1 MRHSCTKS
9 LSPFLAC
16 TVVLHAVFS
25 RTFDSIKHC
34 WAFVLT
40 SKGPHTMLSC
50 IICVCVCVWSGWKD
64 SLCHVEL
71 ANTESRGEKLH
82 NSSAVWS
89 QPPRGITT
97 TFPQNTPLVWACLQP
112 CSQYCTHRHKRCK
125 KKKKKKDRLMGHN
138 GSGQVMLVFFLH
150 MHSFISVMLSW
161 TTATR
166 QIQPLLVG
174 NTSPGPIK

>member
-50 IICVCVCVWSGWKD
+50 IFCVCVCVWSGWKD

-125 KKKKKKDRLMGHN
+125 KTKKNKERQTDGTQWIRPSDAGLFPPHA
-138 GSGQVMLVFFLH
+138 FFYFSDVVLNSH
-150 MHSFISVMLSW
+150 Q
-161 TTATR
+161 TNPATSC
-166 QIQPLLVG
+166 G
-174 NTSPGPIK
+174 